1 MAEAAPTGVVTY
13 ETRGTTALV
22 TMNRPEY
29 SNAQNSKMTYA
40 LDAAFYRAVDDD
52 DVKVI
57 VLAGAGKHFSAGHD
71 IGSPGRDAD
80 ETYERKAS
88 LWWDQFGKEGGPS
101 RYARESEVYDR
112 MCRRW
117 RE

>member
-1 MAEAAPTGVVTY
+1 MD
-13 ETRGTTALV
+13 
-22 TMNRPEY
+22 RPDY

-57 VLAGAGKHFSAGHD
+57 VLTGAGKHFSAGHD
-71 IGSPGRDAD
+71 IGTPERDID
-80 ETYERKAS
+80 QSFPRTAS
-88 LWWDQFGKEGGPS
+88 LWWDHVGKEGGAS
-101 RYARESEVYDR
+101 RYARESEVYVG

-117 RE
+117 RERWRRCPDCDCAA